1 MDTGWCWVIA
11 YLTVTIIAIGVM
23 LYKGRRSNNGEAR
36 REAYKNKLA
45 RAIVREIVAD
55 FTDRRGLRQEWE
67 QVDYQVQGEIIIAWR
82 NIVRNNIRGL

>member
-1 MDTGWCWVIA
+1 MDTDWCWVIV
-11 YLTVTIIAIGVM
+11 YLIVTIIAIGFM
-23 LYKGRRSNNGEAR
+23 LYKGRRSNNREAR

-67 QVDYQVQGEIIIAWR
+67 QLDYQVQGEIIIAWR
-82 NIVRNNIRGL
+82 NIVRDKLKGL